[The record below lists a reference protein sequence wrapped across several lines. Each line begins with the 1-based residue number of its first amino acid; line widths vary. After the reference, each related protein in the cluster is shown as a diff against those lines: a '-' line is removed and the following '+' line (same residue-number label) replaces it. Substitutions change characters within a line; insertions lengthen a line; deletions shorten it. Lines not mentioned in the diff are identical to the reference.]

1 MQPRAP
7 FNPNVRPAAI
17 KILASQVS
25 KELKKAK
32 HCGIYEPELSR
43 VWPDDGRQRESQI
56 ASFAKMHGWR
66 LRYYTDGFCA
76 ILDKGPSSRASG

>member
-1 MQPRAP
+1 MQPRTT
-7 FNPNVRPAAI
+7 FNPNVTPESM

-32 HCGIYEPELSR
+32 HCGIYEPDLSR

-56 ASFAKMHGWR
+56 AFFAEMHGWR

-76 ILDKGPSSRASG
+76 ILDKDPSSRPSG